1 MVILH
6 IVYQSYSKKQ
16 PSLFNKEQFAK
27 WLSGFIDAEGNFQV
41 FFDRQYLRVLFRI
54 NLHIDDIE
62 VLYAISKYL
71 GVGTVRTQSTS
82 AVYSIGKVQDLLT
95 VLIPLLDMYSLRTT
109 KYLDYIDF
117 KKILHLLSSP
127 PASINKIEWDFSYYR

>member
-1 MVILH
+1 MVILP

-16 PSLFNKEQFAK
+16 PFLFNKEQFAK
-27 WLSGFIDAEGNFQV
+27 WLSGFIDAKGNFQV

-117 KKILHLLSSP
+117 KKILQILSTSP
-127 PASINKIEWDFSYYR
+127 STKISGDDLTTAK